1 MAKKK
6 WKDLS
11 NQQKGV
17 VVATTAV
24 DMGLHTWA
32 GRDLAS
38 RTQEEINGPK
48 WAWGLGLGVVNSVG
62 ILPAVYLIWG
72 RKRTSS

>member
-24 DMGLHTWA
+24 DMGLRTWA

>member
-24 DMGLHTWA
+24 DMGLRTWA

-38 RTQEEINGPK
+38 RTQEPLLD
-48 WAWGLGLGVVNSVG
+48 AATSLVRAGL
-62 ILPAVYLIWG
+62 
-72 RKRTSS
+72 SS

>member
-1 MAKKK
+1 MAKK

-11 NQQKGV
+11 NRQKGAV
-17 VVATTAV
+17 IATTAV
-24 DMGLHTWA
+24 DMGLRTWA

-38 RTQEEINGPK
+38 RTQEEVNGPK
-48 WAWGLGLGVVNSVG
+48 WVWGLGLGVVNSVG
-62 ILPAVYLIWG
+62 ILPAAYLIWG

>member
-17 VVATTAV
+17 VVVTTAV
-24 DMGLHTWA
+24 DMGLRTWA

-38 RTQEEINGPK
+38 RTQEEVNGPK
-48 WAWGLGLGVVNSVG
+48 WAWGLGLTVVNSVG

-72 RKRTSS
+72 RKGAQP